1 MRAAL
6 TLARRKGWRVGN
18 VDATV
23 IADAP
28 KLVGH
33 KRRMVGAISALLGV
47 GPSSVS
53 VKAKT
58 TEGFA
63 PGKGGIAA
71 QVVVLLL
78 PVTKR

>member
-1 MRAAL
+1 
-6 TLARRKGWRVGN
+6 VSN

-28 KLVGH
+28 TLVGY
-33 KRRMVGAISALLGV
+33 KPKIRQAISRLLGV
-47 GPSSVS
+47 DAARVS

-63 PGKGGIAA
+63 PAGKGIAA
-71 QVVVLLL
+71 QVAVLLEL
-78 PVTKR
+78 RRGRKRT